1 MENQIKAI
9 LHCRSLVWQIQFIR
23 SELMRKFAKI
33 SAVLAAMVLALAFA
47 GCKSDDDDDDDAKPI
62 QAIVINGDVVT
73 LYDDG
78 TVIIKASD
86 GTTSNGTYTKADGKI
101 VITDSE
107 GNSIEAKSTSD
118 GKVDTTKPV
127 TLKDKDGNEKNAEIK
142 EKDTET
148 NKGNDDAKPIQ
159 TIVINGEDVTLYDD
173 GTVIVKES
181 DGKTSKG
188 TYTKADGKIVITD
201 SEGNTAEAKSTSD
214 GKVDTSEPVT
224 LKSKKSG
231 KETKTEVK
239 EKDTETNKG
248 NGSSSTKNILAG
260 KTYYSIDFEK
270 KEYTS
275 ETINRAKICISM
287 FAFDSNGQKVKYTE
301 LAYDFKNGAVNKDN
315 IIEPDVL
322 DYSVSG
328 STLTVKAPEG
338 VGEDL
343 IATIKSDG
351 SIDGMKELKGNLYAF
366 AEANVDNKRIQ
377 ARAHIVIVNGSSCTY
392 EEHTYQ
398 SNLNQEDPWTLN
410 GTVSGSAL
418 TFRYE
423 GKTVSGSLSDKEIF
437 IYTPE
442 GVLTLKRM

>member
-1 MENQIKAI
+1 
-9 LHCRSLVWQIQFIR
+9 
-23 SELMRKFAKI
+23 MRKFAKI

-101 VITDSE
+101 VIKDSK
-107 GNSIEAKSTSD
+107 GNTTEAKSTSD

-127 TLKDKDGNEKNAEIK
+127 TLKDKDGNEK
-142 EKDTET
+142 
-148 NKGNDDAKPIQ
+148 
-159 TIVINGEDVTLYDD
+159 
-173 GTVIVKES
+173 
-181 DGKTSKG
+181 
-188 TYTKADGKIVITD
+188 
-201 SEGNTAEAKSTSD
+201 TA
-214 GKVDTSEPVT
+214 
-224 LKSKKSG
+224 
-231 KETKTEVK
+231 EVK
-239 EKDTETNKG
+239 EKDTESNKG

-260 KTYYSIDFEK
+260 KTYYSIDFEE

-275 ETINRAKICISM
+275 ATVNRAKICISM
-287 FAFDSNGQKVKYTE
+287 LAFDSNGQKVKCTE

-315 IIEPDVL
+315 IIESDEC
-322 DYSVSG
+322 DYSVSS

-366 AEANVDNKRIQ
+366 AKAEADSKELLAVACIITVDGT
-377 ARAHIVIVNGSSCTY
+377 VCTC
-392 EEHTYQ
+392 ESRTYD
-398 SNLNQEDPWTLN
+398 SNANPQEDAEVVK
-410 GTVSGSAL
+410 GTVSGNTL
-418 TFRYE
+418 TLGE
-423 GKTVSGSLSDKEIF
+423 GEETMTGSLSDESIIF
-437 IYTPE
+437 IDPE
-442 GVLTLKRM
+442 DSSKQIFKRM

>member
-1 MENQIKAI
+1 
-9 LHCRSLVWQIQFIR
+9 
-23 SELMRKFAKI
+23 MRKFAKI
-33 SAVLAAMVLALAFA
+33 SAVLAAMVFALAFA

-101 VITDSE
+101 VIKDSE
-107 GNSIEAKSTSD
+107 GKSIEAKSTSD

-127 TLKDKDGNEKNAEIK
+127 TLKDKDGNEK
-142 EKDTET
+142 
-148 NKGNDDAKPIQ
+148 
-159 TIVINGEDVTLYDD
+159 
-173 GTVIVKES
+173 
-181 DGKTSKG
+181 
-188 TYTKADGKIVITD
+188 
-201 SEGNTAEAKSTSD
+201 TA
-214 GKVDTSEPVT
+214 
-224 LKSKKSG
+224 
-231 KETKTEVK
+231 EVK

-248 NGSSSTKNILAG
+248 NGTSSTKKLMKTMEVLLQKNILAG

-275 ETINRAKICISM
+275 ELINKAKIRVSM
-287 FAFDSNGQKVKYTE
+287 FAFDSNGQKVKFSGLKYN
-301 LAYDFKNGAVNKDN
+301 FKNGAVEENKDN
-315 IIEPDVL
+315 IIESDEF

-328 STLTVKAPEG
+328 SSLTIKAPEG

-366 AEANVDNKRIQ
+366 AEANVDNKRIR
-377 ARAHIVIVNGSSCTY
+377 AKAHIVIVNGASCTY
-392 EEHTYQ
+392 EEHIYQ

-410 GTVSGSAL
+410 GTVSGSTL
-418 TFRYE
+418 KFIYE
-423 GKTVSGSLSDKEIF
+423 EETVLGSLSDEKIV
-437 IYTPE
+437 IDTPE
-442 GVLTLKRM
+442 GGLTLKRMCFN

>member
-47 GCKSDDDDDDDAKPI
+47 GCKSDDDDDAKPI

-101 VITDSE
+101 VIKDSE

-118 GKVDTTKPV
+118 GKVDTSEPV
-127 TLKDKDGNEKNAEIK
+127 TIKDKDGN
-142 EKDTET
+142 
-148 NKGNDDAKPIQ
+148 
-159 TIVINGEDVTLYDD
+159 
-173 GTVIVKES
+173 
-181 DGKTSKG
+181 
-188 TYTKADGKIVITD
+188 
-201 SEGNTAEAKSTSD
+201 
-214 GKVDTSEPVT
+214 
-224 LKSKKSG
+224 
-231 KETKTEVK
+231 ETKTEVK
-239 EKDTETNKG
+239 EKVTETNEG
-248 NGSSSTKNILAG
+248 NGTSSTKNILAG

-270 KEYTS
+270 VEYNSATV
-275 ETINRAKICISM
+275 NRAKIYISM
-287 FAFDSNGQKVKYTE
+287 VAFDSNGQKVKYTE
-301 LAYDFKNGAVNKDN
+301 LKYDFKNGAVEENKDN
-315 IIEPDVL
+315 IIESDVL

-328 STLTVKAPEG
+328 SSLTIKAPEG

-366 AEANVDNKRIQ
+366 AEANVDNKRIR
-377 ARAHIVIVNGSSCTY
+377 AKAHIVIVNGASCTY
-392 EEHTYQ
+392 EEHIYQ

-410 GTVSGSAL
+410 GTVSGSTL
-418 TFRYE
+418 KFIYE
-423 GKTVSGSLSDKEIF
+423 EETVLGSLSDEKIV
-437 IYTPE
+437 IDTPE
-442 GVLTLKRM
+442 GGLTLKRMCFN

>member
-101 VITDSE
+101 VIKDSE
-107 GNSIEAKSTSD
+107 GKSIEAKSTSD

-127 TLKDKDGNEKNAEIK
+127 TLKDKDGNEK
-142 EKDTET
+142 
-148 NKGNDDAKPIQ
+148 
-159 TIVINGEDVTLYDD
+159 
-173 GTVIVKES
+173 
-181 DGKTSKG
+181 
-188 TYTKADGKIVITD
+188 
-201 SEGNTAEAKSTSD
+201 TA
-214 GKVDTSEPVT
+214 
-224 LKSKKSG
+224 
-231 KETKTEVK
+231 EVK

-248 NGSSSTKNILAG
+248 NGTSSTKTNEDDGSSSTKNILAG

-301 LAYDFKNGAVNKDN
+301 LKYDFKNGAVEENKDN
-315 IIEPDVL
+315 IIESDVL

-328 STLTVKAPEG
+328 SSLTIKGPE
-338 VGEDL
+338 VGDEDF

-366 AEANVDNKRIQ
+366 AEANVDNKRIR
-377 ARAHIVIVNGSSCTY
+377 AKAHIVIVNGASCTY
-392 EEHTYQ
+392 EEHIYQ

-410 GTVSGSAL
+410 GTVSGSTL
-418 TFRYE
+418 KFIYE
-423 GKTVSGSLSDKEIF
+423 EETVLGSLSDEKIV
-437 IYTPE
+437 IDTPE
-442 GVLTLKRM
+442 GGLTLKRMCFN

>member
-1 MENQIKAI
+1 MENQIKTI

-47 GCKSDDDDDDDAKPI
+47 GCKSDDDDDDAKPI

-101 VITDSE
+101 VIKDSK

-118 GKVDTTKPV
+118 GKVDISEPV
-127 TLKDKDGNEKNAEIK
+127 TLKDKDGNETKTELK
-142 EKDTET
+142 EKVTET
-148 NKGNDDAKPIQ
+148 N
-159 TIVINGEDVTLYDD
+159 
-173 GTVIVKES
+173 
-181 DGKTSKG
+181 
-188 TYTKADGKIVITD
+188 
-201 SEGNTAEAKSTSD
+201 EGNGSS
-214 GKVDTSEPVT
+214 S
-224 LKSKKSG
+224 
-231 KETKTEVK
+231 TKTNE
-239 EKDTETNKG
+239 DD
-248 NGSSSTKNILAG
+248 GSSSTKNILAG

-287 FAFDSNGQKVKYTE
+287 LAFDSNGQKVKYTE
-301 LAYDFKNGAVNKDN
+301 LKYDFKNGAVEENKDN
-315 IIEPDVL
+315 IIESDVL

-328 STLTVKAPEG
+328 SSLTIKAPEG

-366 AEANVDNKRIQ
+366 AKAEADSKELSAVAYIITVDGTACNLEQ
-377 ARAHIVIVNGSSCTY
+377 
-392 EEHTYQ
+392 HTY
-398 SNLNQEDPWTLN
+398 SSKNGLDDPYVLG
-410 GTVSGSAL
+410 GTVSGSTL
-418 TFRYE
+418 EFTDERKD
-423 GKTVSGSLSDKEIF
+423 GQIVTVPGTLSDKEIKMSDSPDGP
-437 IYTPE
+437 I
-442 GVLTLKRM
+442 TLKRMLIK